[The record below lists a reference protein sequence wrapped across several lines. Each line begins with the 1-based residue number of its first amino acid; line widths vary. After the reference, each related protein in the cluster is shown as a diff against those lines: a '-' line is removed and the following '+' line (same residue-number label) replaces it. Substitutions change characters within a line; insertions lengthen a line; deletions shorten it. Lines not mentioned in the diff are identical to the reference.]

1 MAQPEKIGYS
11 DFSEQDVKELNYA
24 TLRVRA
30 RNVWIENVHLEHFD
44 DGKITAGFATGG
56 YTVNEHAAK
65 LIGMQ
70 ICKMHPEIDE
80 VWNNGSIVYKPQKK
94 G

>member
-1 MAQPEKIGYS
+1 MSTKIGYS
-11 DFSEQDVKELNYA
+11 RFTEREVKELNYA
-24 TLRVRA
+24 TLSCRA
-30 RNVWIENVHLEHFD
+30 RGVWIENVHLEHFD

-70 ICKMHPEIDE
+70 ICKMHPEISE
-80 VWNNGSIVYKPQKK
+80 VWDGGFIVYKNS
-94 G
+94 